1 MFKTIKENKEA
12 ITISFKITVTIQ
24 GAGRGPRREEGVGGC
39 STWMGLHK
47 AMHF

>member
-12 ITISFKITVTIQ
+12 IMIRVKITVTIQ

-39 STWMGLHK
+39 LTWMELHK
-47 AMHF
+47 AMYL